1 MILFVSRYS
10 LTHLFC
16 VEIIIIMIIILIVV
30 IVIEITMIIITSCYL
45 GMTSWI
51 TVGGVGGRVFVPDR
65 PTRPT
70 PEVRLVP
77 TTKTQPRLNSH
88 QILSGRGE

>member
-1 MILFVSRYS
+1 
-10 LTHLFC
+10 
-16 VEIIIIMIIILIVV
+16 MIIILIVV

-65 PTRPT
+65 PNRPT

-77 TTKTQPRLNSH
+77 TTKTQPRLNLH
-88 QILSGRGE
+88 QILSGREE